1 MLKNRCKHML
11 LFVLVLVMVFAM
23 AAPAL
28 AADATDT
35 VAQDV
40 EAAKAYIEQYAFFD
54 VADELDAADTL
65 EEIVA
70 VLQKNDKWARMYD
83 AETYSTYTEVTVGY
97 QVGVGIIYSVDSD
110 GKALVEALVPDSPAA
125 ISEIQVGD
133 SITHVDGQSL
143 AGMTVEEIQ
152 TTFQG
157 ELNTVVTITTER
169 NGVTTETVMVRT
181 KLPYDTVKYEVL
193 PSGYGYFAIISFTD
207 YTA

>member
-97 QVGVGIIYSVDSD
+97 QVGVGIIYSVD
-110 GKALVEALVPDSPAA
+110 
-125 ISEIQVGD
+125 
-133 SITHVDGQSL
+133 
-143 AGMTVEEIQ
+143 
-152 TTFQG
+152 
-157 ELNTVVTITTER
+157 
-169 NGVTTETVMVRT
+169 
-181 KLPYDTVKYEVL
+181 
-193 PSGYGYFAIISFTD
+193 
-207 YTA
+207 